1 MLAIERILRLRDA
14 NVPREAALLRRL
26 AQREGDVEIGDRW
39 ELHRQVVAT
48 GAFVANGAAND
59 PNRARL
65 DVVLHGARGA
75 DANEGVDANV
85 GELFNGDRRGGAAD
99 AGGGAGNGHAVELT
113 GPGGVFAAAHE
124 ELWIVEA
131 AGDDLNAIWVA
142 REQHVAA
149 DLALLNA
156 DMVLAAVVLSCCH
169 QCAPPAR
176 YGAASFAASSF
187 DR

>member
-1 MLAIERILRLRDA
+1 M
-14 NVPREAALLRRL
+14 
-26 AQREGDVEIGDRW
+26 
-39 ELHRQVVAT
+39 AT

-99 AGGGAGNGHAVELT
+99 AGGGAGNRHAVELT
-113 GPGGVFAAAHE
+113 GPGGVLTAAHQ

-131 AGDDLNAIWVA
+131 AGDHLNTIRIAW
-142 REQHVAA
+142 EQHVAA

-156 DMVLAAVVLSCCH
+156 DVVLAAVVLSCCH